1 MNRFLQYKRI
11 SVPLKNWKRAS
22 SKTILIILGI
32 LLSAGVLFRT
42 TELSFN
48 KSESLPPKVFLILK
62 GTSFKKG
69 DMVAIQGHNTKYYT
83 TVTFVKRVVGFPGD
97 QLSHQGKSFFINSIY
112 GGELLEET
120 SFGGPLTPLKD
131 ITIPDGY
138 FFLKADHTRS
148 FDSRYEEFGLVK
160 EEHIKGRAFGLW

>member
-1 MNRFLQYKRI
+1 MNRFLQYKLSYI
-11 SVPLKNWKRAS
+11 SLKNWKRPS
-22 SKTILIILGI
+22 SKTILIILGV
-32 LLSAGVLFRT
+32 LLSVGVLFRT

-69 DMVAIQGHNTKYYT
+69 DLIAIQGHNTKYYPAA
-83 TVTFVKRVVGFPGD
+83 TFVKRVMGFPGD
-97 QLSHQGKSFFINSIY
+97 QLTHQGKSFFINSIY
-112 GGELLEET
+112 GGELLEKT
-120 SFGGPLTPLKD
+120 SFGGPLTSLKN
-131 ITIPDGY
+131 IIIPDGY